1 MPDDGERTIVFLQGS
16 QIPEAYAIGCLQ
28 DLQIATVEADDAVAL
43 LLNLKSK
50 LDLAEAITVAELR
63 GRSEAEERC
72 GCDPCKLS
80 SLLLA
85 FSTALFSYSSQSLA
99 VFPGVVGGVRGS
111 LKGDVFLA
119 SGDG

>member
-1 MPDDGERTIVFLQGS
+1 M
-16 QIPEAYAIGCLQ
+16 GCLQ
-28 DLQIATVEADDAVAL
+28 NLQLATFEGGDADSL
-43 LLNLKSK
+43 FLNLKSK

-63 GRSEAEERC
+63 GISEAEARC
-72 GCDPCKLS
+72 GCDPRDCP

-85 FSTALFSYSSQSLA
+85 FSTACFSYSSQIFA

-111 LKGDVFLA
+111 LKSDGVLA